1 MTAFLDGCS
10 FNGHPV
16 SFSCVLLHVSRG
28 IFFLFGMLLPGTRH
42 PFFRP
47 VRSGEVLPHAQAC
60 PAVILAGCGFIR
72 RGLLR
77 ADVRSTERPKAE

>member
-1 MTAFLDGCS
+1 MTHFLDGCS

-16 SFSCVLLHVSRG
+16 HFSCVLLGFSRG
-28 IFFLFGMLLPGTRH
+28 YVPRVYGVFSLFGMLLPGTRH

-60 PAVILAGCGFIR
+60 PAVLLAG
-72 RGLLR
+72 
-77 ADVRSTERPKAE
+77 